1 MDKVITDANFEEILK
16 TDKPVLVDFWA
27 PWCGPCKALGPII
40 EDLAKDYEGQ
50 AVIGKCNVDENDDLP
65 VKYGIRSI
73 PTMLFFKDG
82 KLVDRLTGL
91 NSKEAISAKL
101 DALK

>member
-1 MDKVITDANFEEILK
+1 MDIVITDVNFDKILK
-16 TDKPVLVDFWA
+16 TDKPILVDFWA

-40 EDLAKDYEGQ
+40 EELAKDYEGQ
-50 AVIGKCNVDENDDLP
+50 AIIGKCNVDENDDLP

-73 PTMLFFKDG
+73 PTMLFFKEG

-91 NSKEAISAKL
+91 NSKEAIATKL